1 MICVG
6 FDTSNYTSSVAWFD
20 GLSGANASRLLPVK
34 AGELGLRQSE
44 ALFSHIKRLPELSD
58 GLFAHLDPAQLA
70 AVGVSTRPR
79 AVEGSYMPCF
89 LAGESQARVL
99 ASALHLPLYEFSH
112 QQGHIAAVLWSAGR
126 LDLLGS
132 EFLAWHLSGGTTE
145 LLLVRSTAAGEIDCE
160 KIGGTTD
167 ISAGQLIDRT
177 GQLLGLD
184 FPAGKALDA
193 LACQGTGNGK
203 QGTDPLA
210 AAHSVRHPVPLSDE
224 ASGIRHQ
231 ASDPPVAP
239 AICRPLAPAQT
250 MDQESGNVGTSIAC
264 PPLGNRD
271 FFRVKVHGTEF
282 SLSGVQNQV
291 QNYFAKGASEAETAY
306 FALRSVIEAV
316 KKATKNARTQRP
328 LPVVFSG
335 GVASNSMLRR
345 LMPEAIFGAP
355 QYSTDN
361 AMGVAVLTWLR
372 FRTTP

>member
-1 MICVG
+1 MIALG
-6 FDTSNYTSSVAWFD
+6 FDTSNYTSSVAAFD
-20 GLSGANASRLLPVK
+20 GTEGENASRLLPVK

-44 ALFSHIKRLPELSD
+44 ALFSHVKRLPELSD
-58 GLFAHLDPAQLA
+58 RLFAHLDPAQIA

-99 ASALHLPLYEFSH
+99 AAALHVPLFTFSH

-126 LDLLGS
+126 LELLGS
-132 EFLAWHLSGGTTE
+132 DFLAWHLSRGTTE
-145 LLLVRSTAAGEIDCE
+145 LLLVHTSPAGEIDCE

-177 GQLLGLD
+177 GQLLGLE

-193 LACQGTGNGK
+193 LAG
-203 QGTDPLA
+203 
-210 AAHSVRHPVPLSDE
+210 E
-224 ASGIRHQ
+224 ASGIWDK
-231 ASDPPVAP
+231 ATGTPVGTAL
-239 AICRPLAPAQT
+239 CRPPGDAPR
-250 MDQESGNVGTSIAC
+250 
-264 PPLGNRD
+264 PPRTD
-271 FFRVKVHGTEF
+271 WFRVKVHGCEF

-291 QNYFAKGASEAETAY
+291 QNYFAKGATPAETAY

-316 KKATKNARTQRP
+316 HKATRNAQREYP
-328 LPVVFSG
+328 LPVLFSG

-345 LMPEAIFGAP
+345 LMPDAVFGAP

-361 AMGVAVLTWLR
+361 ALGVAVLCWLKYAHNAGKR
-372 FRTTP
+372 IEN